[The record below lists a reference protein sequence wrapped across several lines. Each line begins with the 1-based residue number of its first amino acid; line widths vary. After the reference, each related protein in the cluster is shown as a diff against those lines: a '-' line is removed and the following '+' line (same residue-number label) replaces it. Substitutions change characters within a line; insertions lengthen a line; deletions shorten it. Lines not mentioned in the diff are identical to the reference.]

1 MGRSERAGRTD
12 GQLFRPEEGDLEPGS
27 VLRMVSADGS
37 AAPFSD
43 FTVLSVHW
51 VNAEGRRSSLSEDD
65 TALAVKSGTLKL
77 REVLMARPYLYATH
91 AGTSCPSWLTG
102 VEELRV
108 DVKRVLGEDSPFRT
122 VCTARGSLHGY
133 VK

>member
-1 MGRSERAGRTD
+1 MERSQRAGKTD
-12 GQLFRPEEGDLEPGS
+12 GQLFRAEEADLEPGS

-51 VNAEGRRSSLSEDD
+51 SDNGHRVPGP
-65 TALAVKSGTLKL
+65 LKNSV
-77 REVLMARPYLYATH
+77 REVLMVRPYLYATH

-108 DVKRVLGEDSPFRT
+108 DVKRVLGEDSPFRV

>member
-1 MGRSERAGRTD
+1 MERSDRAGRTD
-12 GQLFRPEEGDLEPGS
+12 GQLFRPGEGDLEPGS

-43 FTVLSVHW
+43 LTVLAVYWTDSSGNRIW
-51 VNAEGRRSSLSEDD
+51 DDEKLADRRR
-65 TALAVKSGTLKL
+65 G

-91 AGTSCPSWLTG
+91 VGTSCPSWLTG

-108 DVKRVLGEDSPFRT
+108 DVKRILGEDSMFRV